1 MPNLPEPP
9 PRLSGAAGGAE
20 APSTAT
26 DRSKMCRSLS
36 GASPEKAEEPIDPV
50 DGSRHLDM
58 AKPAAIWSLARTN
71 EAAEQMRRVTTTTNY
86 ATSGPRLC

>member
-9 PRLSGAAGGAE
+9 PRLSGAAGAAE
-20 APSTAT
+20 APSTTT
-26 DRSKMCRSLS
+26 DRSTMCCSLS
-36 GASPEKAEEPIDPV
+36 GASPEKAEASPSDPV

-58 AKPAAIWSLARTN
+58 AMWSLARTN

-86 ATSGPRLC
+86 ATSGPRLV